1 MAAGHKTKAGV
12 IAGILTAA
20 LCALLCGCSQAPLL
34 SQREIV
40 HSVFFQTQGRETL
53 ALLLLAD
60 QPKEQEGETAGY
72 KTVVG
77 VGQTPARALEQAESR
92 LDGQVFYGLMDMA
105 VLPAEGDWQ
114 ATTELGRLLYEK
126 TRPAPQLTLFLME
139 SVSRKQLEET
149 AADLYE
155 KMENALAKY
164 GICNGLQLMFSAE
177 NECALPLW
185 QGTGY
190 GFVFLQKDRPNTVLK
205 DALTAQLAA
214 VLCGQADRFTCDFS
228 KGTASVQAKVMVQH
242 RVWENGDATLYLT
255 LDDPELQELGD
266 AQRRE
271 EQLQQALRD
280 ELEQTFGQITTRC
293 CVQGY
298 DPLRMSVWYWA
309 ACGPMNSLP
318 QPGLEVSFEA

>member
-12 IAGILTAA
+12 MAGILTAV

-60 QPKEQEGETAGY
+60 QPKEQEGEAGY

-126 TRPAPQLTLFLME
+126 TRPAPQFTLFLME
-139 SVSRKQLEET
+139 RVPRKQLEET
-149 AADLYE
+149 AADIYE

-164 GICNGLQLMFSAE
+164 GIRNGLQLMFSAE
-177 NECALPLW
+177 KECALPVW

-190 GFVFLQKDRPNTVLK
+190 GFVFLQKDRPNTFLK
-205 DALTAQLAA
+205 ETLVAQLAA
-214 VLCGQADRFTCDFS
+214 VLCGQADRFVCDFS
-228 KGTASVQAKVMVQH
+228 HGTASVQTKVMVQH
-242 RVWENGDATLYLT
+242 RVRENGNAALYLT
-255 LDDPELQELGD
+255 LDDPDLQELGE

-271 EQLQQALRD
+271 DQLQQALRD
-280 ELEQTFGQITTRC
+280 ELEQAFGQITAGC

-298 DPLRMSVWYWA
+298 DPLRMSVWFWA
-309 ACGPMNSLP
+309 ACGPTESLP